1 MDRTR
6 EIQNFENQGTSMHG
20 PSPAGA
26 LAGLRRR
33 HLCRQSPSRAIQRR
47 PRTPTPLSGKLLC
60 QSNLRLPSPKA
71 WALLVLLELG
81 QGSGQREDIWGPV
94 EAEWWGARNR
104 KGRWGDGG
112 SRATGAQRELAVPPS
127 ERHRP
132 ARGGPQG
139 RSAGESGRAKPR
151 GCREEARVAGT
162 RDTVIKA
169 SSLHPRHPLGLLRPS
184 EAEAPRCR
192 SRGWSAPLSEPG
204 RHPQKA
210 AAHPLRSPP

>member
-1 MDRTR
+1 MGLGSDRTR

-26 LAGLRRR
+26 SAGLR
-33 HLCRQSPSRAIQRR
+33 LKTPASAISLPGYPET
-47 PRTPTPLSGKLLC
+47 PRTPTPFSGKMLC

-71 WALLVLLELG
+71 WALLVLLWGRDQVSVRTSGG
-81 QGSGQREDIWGPV
+81 QWRRSGGVRGTGKE
-94 EAEWWGARNR
+94 
-104 KGRWGDGG
+104 DGG
-112 SRATGAQRELAVPPS
+112 TEVPGPRAPRRELAVPPS

-162 RDTVIKA
+162 RGAVIKA
-169 SSLHPRHPLGLLRPS
+169 SSLHPRHPLGLLRLS

-192 SRGWSAPLSEPG
+192 S
-204 RHPQKA
+204 
-210 AAHPLRSPP
+210 